1 VGIDPASVNVY
12 QAPAG
17 APATRGVDAVT
28 VGNDIV
34 LAAGQAGESPEAL
47 GLLAHELT
55 HVARER
61 SAAGGETP
69 VHTAA
74 TRGPSDLIEASS
86 KLSTDPNMAAT
97 LAPGATAQAPS
108 DGSEASV
115 GPAAVHVGATV
126 PSATP
131 ASETPDEEAPARRVE
146 GLVIAAAQAAVGPF
160 SDAAPGATVPPL
172 ATPADD
178 LAAARLA
185 GSAHAAVTQDGN
197 TAAALPPTDSDQP
210 AGAPPWNLEPANG
223 ATADDQPNPTDP
235 WGGLPAPWQPLPAW
249 LTSPNAFVTTVD
261 SAGLNNG
268 YAPDAAVSTNSGV
281 NGSGGSAHVGSSGT
295 GGTTGGGAGSTSG
308 GGGGAHFAESDRAL
322 DVPPAPPPS
331 AAAGAPAAVEPDL
344 DALAHQ
350 VYTILKRRLASER
363 RRLS

>member
-1 VGIDPASVNVY
+1 
-12 QAPAG
+12 
-17 APATRGVDAVT
+17 VDAVT

-69 VHTAA
+69 VQTAA
-74 TRGPSDLIEASS
+74 TRGPSELIDASS
-86 KLSTDPNMAAT
+86 KPSPDPNIAAR
-97 LAPGATAQAPS
+97 LAPGATGQAPS
-108 DGSEASV
+108 AGSEASV
-115 GPAAVHVGATV
+115 GRAAAHVDATV
-126 PSATP
+126 PATTP
-131 ASETPDEEAPARRVE
+131 SETRDEEAAARRVE
-146 GLVIAAAQAAVGPF
+146 GLVIAAAEAAVGPF
-160 SDAAPGATVPPL
+160 SDAAPGATTPPF

-185 GSAHAAVTQDGN
+185 ASARAAVNQDWN

-322 DVPPAPPPS
+322 QVPPAPPA